1 MESSVGSEN
10 TRNKKYEY
18 QDEKNSNQKEIF
30 IKKGSQLKLK
40 CELKKATEKPKFI
53 FWYVL
58 NFPTFDGKLF
68 ALNLKSPT
76 HRSFKLF
83 SLKHNAWDFFS

>member
-1 MESSVGSEN
+1 MTLRFTFTKFTCIFPDAFSEIQVENVGEN
-10 TRNKKYEY
+10 APRNKKYEL

-53 FWYVL
+53 FW
-58 NFPTFDGKLF
+58 
-68 ALNLKSPT
+68 
-76 HRSFKLF
+76 
-83 SLKHNAWDFFS
+83 